1 MSDGL
6 KMKYFVL
13 KPHGADVYARASRA
27 AMFVYAHEISADNT
41 TFAHEVWGWVE
52 RERLL
57 AQDPQEHACAEHPD
71 TIALR
76 ECRIAYE
83 AQLDAKHAKLVEVAD
98 ALRVARAER
107 DTLQRKC
114 DELTRATYELEPKV
128 DHRTPSYRDLMGE
141 RDAALENLSESECN
155 TEARLSD
162 YRMACAERDT
172 ALLNLAEHV
181 QHSAARIAAQ
191 NAELAKYA
199 HARARIAELEA
210 HCAFYDL
217 TVQQRN
223 NAWGECAEQKTRIA
237 EMEAEAQTVDFEF
250 DKQTAQ
256 IARAVAELE
265 RRFAS
270 SVDAENRRLA
280 ALEALR

>member
-76 ECRIAYE
+76 ECRAELAE
-83 AQLDAKHAKLVEVAD
+83 ANLTIDRETEATAHWLLRAEAAEARLEVVSAHRDTLQSAFDETQEKFWDAFGKRWVVTAERLPSLLESIEAEAWHKDGTLARIRQLISASKKGGAPVQTSEPMLGAAEPGCLLSSAGVRAATAELRVTQLEALLADKELLLERYAEQKD
-98 ALRVARAER
+98 ALESARAER
-107 DTLQRKC
+107 DT
-114 DELTRATYELEPKV
+114 
-128 DHRTPSYRDLMGE
+128 
-141 RDAALENLSESECN
+141 AL
-155 TEARLSD
+155 D
-162 YRMACAERDT
+162 
-172 ALLNLAEHV
+172 
-181 QHSAARIAAQ
+181 
-191 NAELAKYA
+191 
-199 HARARIAELEA
+199 
-210 HCAFYDL
+210 
-217 TVQQRN
+217 
-223 NAWGECAEQKTRIA
+223 
-237 EMEAEAQTVDFEF
+237 
-250 DKQTAQ
+250 
-256 IARAVAELE
+256 
-265 RRFAS
+265 
-270 SVDAENRRLA
+270 